1 MGFLAPWFLAG
12 LTAVGL
18 PIYFHLLKRH
28 KTIPLPFSSLM
39 FFERRTQSSV
49 KHRRLQYLLLF
60 ALRTLFIIL
69 LMLAF
74 ARPYIH
80 SSSIVSAQN
89 GRTVV
94 LAIDDSF
101 SMRQGDRLSRAK
113 SEATAFID
121 KLHGGD
127 RAEVLAFAAQTHLLT
142 ELTNDHGALRNA
154 IASITPSDGPSSYAD
169 FTRELRSLAQ
179 PLHTT
184 TLEVHLFSDMQKS
197 SMPASFSDLQLA
209 TNIKLIPHAVADKT
223 IPNYTVEGVIAPRH
237 IYDPKRVRIQ
247 TTIAGFGTPA
257 AHTNVSLVFNNK
269 PVATKPVD
277 IPANGRV
284 SVEFL
289 APEAPYGLNR
299 GEIKIQSADAFPA
312 DDHFYFS
319 TERSDPRP
327 ALFVQDPRDTRA
339 FLYFRT
345 ALESSNE
352 PAFTLVAASPDQA
365 ANLTLSKYAFVVLS
379 DPAPPSKAFEAN
391 LRDYTRAGGSLFIA
405 LGRQSMNRGTVPV
418 ADLRITNE
426 RYETPEATRFNTVTF
441 LDTSHPVIRRA
452 NQWTGIKFFH
462 TVQVQPGNSRV
473 IVRLADNTPLLTETK
488 IGEGRVLTFSS
499 TFDNVSNDLPIS
511 PSFLP
516 FVEQTSH
523 YLGNIDDRPATYA
536 AGSYLDLRSNR
547 AQTGSV
553 EVSGPKGE
561 RVLSLSEAAKAQG
574 VTLADEGFYDVRR
587 ASGAREL
594 AAVNPDRKESNLET
608 IPPETLELWENTG
621 ESSSRPG
628 GSQQSAAGSEP
639 RTVDFWWYVMIA
651 ALILAIA
658 ESVLGNRHLGVEKEA
673 A

>member
-18 PIYFHLLKRH
+18 PIYIHLLKRH
-28 KTIPLPFSSLM
+28 KTVPLPFSSLM

-74 ARPYIH
+74 ARPFIH
-80 SSSIVSAQN
+80 STSIVSAQG
-89 GRTVV
+89 GRTVI
-94 LAIDDSF
+94 LAIDRSF
-101 SMRQGDRLSRAK
+101 SMRQDDRLPHAK
-113 SEATAFID
+113 AAAMALVD
-121 KLHGGD
+121 QLRGGD
-127 RAEVLAFAAQTHLLT
+127 RAEVLEFASQTHLLT
-142 ELTNDHGALRNA
+142 QLTNDKGTLRNA
-154 IASITPSDGPSSYAD
+154 VNAVEPSDGASSYAD
-169 FTRELRSLAQ
+169 LTRELRSIAQ
-179 PLHTT
+179 PLHSGI
-184 TLEVHLFSDMQKS
+184 EVHLFSDMQKS

-209 TNIKLIPHAVADKT
+209 SNIKLIPHAAAGALV
-223 IPNYTVEGVIAPRH
+223 PNYTVEGVIAPRH

-247 TTIAGFGTPA
+247 ATVAGFGTPVN
-257 AHTNVSLVFNNK
+257 HTSVSLLMNSR
-269 PVATKPVD
+269 PIATKTVE

-289 APEAPYGLNR
+289 APDAPYGLNR
-299 GEIKIQSADAFPA
+299 GEVKIQAADAFPA

-352 PAFTLVAASPDQA
+352 PAFTLVSASPEQA
-365 ANLTLSKYAFVVLS
+365 ANMTLSKYAFVVLS
-379 DPAPPSKAFEAN
+379 DPAPPSRGFESN
-391 LRDYTRAGGSLFIA
+391 LRDYVRNGGSLLVA
-405 LGRQSMNRGTVPV
+405 LGRQSTSRGTVPV
-418 ADLRITNE
+418 ADLAISSQH
-426 RYETPEATRFNTVTF
+426 YETPEAGRFNIVTY
-441 LDTSHPVIRRA
+441 LDTSHPVIRRT
-452 NQWTGIKFFH
+452 NQWEGIKFFY
-462 TVQVQPGNSRV
+462 TVQVQPGTSRV
-473 IVRLADNTPLLTETK
+473 IVRLADNTPLLTEVK
-488 IGEGRVLTFSS
+488 VGEGRVLVFAS
-499 TFDNVSNDLPIS
+499 TFDNISNDLPIS
-511 PSFLP
+511 PSFVP

-523 YLGNIDDRPATYA
+523 YLGNIDDRPATYS

-547 AQTGSV
+547 QQTGSV

-574 VTLADEGFYDVRR
+574 VTLASEGFYDVRH

-594 AAVNPDRKESNLET
+594 AAVNPDRKESNLEP
-608 IPPETLELWENTG
+608 IPTETLQLWENTG
-621 ESSSRPG
+621 ESATRPG
-628 GSQQSAAGSEP
+628 GPAEPAAGEEP

-651 ALILAIA
+651 ALFLAIA
-658 ESVLGNRHLGVEKEA
+658 ESLLGNRHLAVEKEA